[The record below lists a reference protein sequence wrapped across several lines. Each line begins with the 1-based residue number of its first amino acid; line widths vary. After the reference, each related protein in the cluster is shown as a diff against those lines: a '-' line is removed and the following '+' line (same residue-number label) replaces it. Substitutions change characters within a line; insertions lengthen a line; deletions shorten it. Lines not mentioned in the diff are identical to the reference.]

1 MCVCWKGEKGGKEQ
15 EKKGEMTEREKENE
29 LDELKEHTELE
40 DIVMESIQN

>member
-1 MCVCWKGEKGGKEQ
+1 
-15 EKKGEMTEREKENE
+15 MTEREKENE